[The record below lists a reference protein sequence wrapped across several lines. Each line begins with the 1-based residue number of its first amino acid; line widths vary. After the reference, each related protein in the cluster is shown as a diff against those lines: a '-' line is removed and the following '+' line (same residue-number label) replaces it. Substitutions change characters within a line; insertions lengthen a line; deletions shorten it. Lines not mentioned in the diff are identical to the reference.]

1 MTYRVCYLV
10 EIQFITDEKPPKR
23 STLPT
28 QKANTSH
35 LKGQHFPPK
44 RSTLSTQ
51 KANTSHPKGQ
61 HFPPKRSTLS
71 TQKVNT
77 LIGNPAVNL
86 GFSDGIRPK
95 CQVFPMR
102 SLYEPDR
109 WMNHSKG
116 QHPQNGLKALFPF
129 HPKGQHI
136 QNGCKSEA
144 VQLPKGQC
152 PTKNLKNLCLYHL
165 KGKHLFKRNGM
176 GYDLST
182 QKVNT

>member
-1 MTYRVCYLV
+1 MKYNLLQTKNHLKG
-10 EIQFITDEKPPKR
+10 QHFPPKR

-35 LKGQHFPPK
+35 
-44 RSTLSTQ
+44 
-51 KANTSHPKGQ
+51 PKGQ
-61 HFPPKRSTLS
+61 HYPPKRSTLS

-109 WMNHSKG
+109 WMNHPKG

>member
-1 MTYRVCYLV
+1 M
-10 EIQFITDEKPPKR
+10 
-23 STLPT
+23 
-28 QKANTSH
+28 
-35 LKGQHFPPK
+35 LKYNLLQTK
-44 RSTLSTQ
+44 
-51 KANTSHPKGQ
+51 NHPKGQ
-61 HFPPKRSTLS
+61 HFPPKRSTLP

-77 LIGNPAVNL
+77 SHLKSQHFPPKKSTLPTQKVNISHLKGQHFDWNPTVNL

-109 WMNHSKG
+109 WMYHPKG

-136 QNGCKSEA
+136 QNGCKSEV
-144 VQLPKGQC
+144 VQLPKGPC
-152 PTKNLKNLCLYHL
+152 PAKIPKNPCLYHL
-165 KGKHLFKRNGM
+165 KGQHLFKRNGT

>member
-28 QKANTSH
+28 QKV
-35 LKGQHFPPK
+35 
-44 RSTLSTQ
+44 
-51 KANTSHPKGQ
+51 NTSHPKGQ
-61 HFPPKRSTLS
+61 HYPPKRSTLS

-109 WMNHSKG
+109 WMNHPKG
-116 QHPQNGLKALFPF
+116 QQPEKRLESRISRSTQKVNIRKNGLKALFP
-129 HPKGQHI
+129 
-136 QNGCKSEA
+136 
-144 VQLPKGQC
+144 
-152 PTKNLKNLCLYHL
+152 
-165 KGKHLFKRNGM
+165 
-176 GYDLST
+176 ST
-182 QKVNT
+182 QKVNISKMVVKVRPFNSQKVNVRQKT

>member
-28 QKANTSH
+28 QKANTTH
-35 LKGQHFPPK
+35 LKGQHY
-44 RSTLSTQ
+44 
-51 KANTSHPKGQ
+51 
-61 HFPPKRSTLS
+61 PPKRSTLS

-109 WMNHSKG
+109 WMNHPKG

>member
-28 QKANTSH
+28 QKVNTSH
-35 LKGQHFPPK
+35 PKGQHYPPK

-51 KANTSHPKGQ
+51 KANTFHPKGQ

-109 WMNHSKG
+109 WMNH
-116 QHPQNGLKALFPF
+116 
-129 HPKGQHI
+129 
-136 QNGCKSEA
+136 
-144 VQLPKGQC
+144 PKGQC